1 MNLIIGYIVIS
12 SILLFAWLD
21 DVINFS
27 VIIFWPLYLIKYL
40 LKELFKLLFTD
51 WK

>member
-12 SILLFAWLD
+12 SILLFTWLD
-21 DVINFS
+21 DIIDFS
-27 VIIFWPLYLIKYL
+27 FIIFWPLHLIKYL
-40 LKELFKLLFTD
+40 LKELFKLLFTN